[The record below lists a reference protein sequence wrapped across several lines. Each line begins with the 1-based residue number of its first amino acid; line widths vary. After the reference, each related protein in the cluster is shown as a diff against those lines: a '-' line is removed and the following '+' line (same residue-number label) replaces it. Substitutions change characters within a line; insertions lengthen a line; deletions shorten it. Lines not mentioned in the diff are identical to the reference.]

1 MSEMGLQAPGLQE
14 PQKRLKRVAVIGT
27 GGTFAMHA
35 RHRFDW
41 IEYGESGV
49 VHQIGQVLEDL
60 RDLGNV
66 SEDVELVPVPFR
78 AIGSTAI
85 CAGDWVALARLV
97 RTTVNMHPALD
108 GIVMT
113 HGTATMEETAWY
125 LSLTLDLDIPIVL
138 TGAQRPA
145 NTAGSDAPANLR
157 AALAVAKCPAARG
170 LGVLVVM
177 DGWVY
182 GARDVTKASSF
193 DLSAFEAPPFGPLGR
208 VDANGAVHIARAP
221 RQLRVLPVA
230 ERLTEE
236 DLPRVDIVLSYAGAD
251 GALIRACVD
260 VGCRGIVCAGLAPGR
275 PAGGQASALAEAARK
290 GVVVVQS
297 TRAARP
303 SVPEQAFLRA
313 DGILAGGDLAPQK
326 LRIFL
331 MLALTQT
338 SSLETLRQWLR
349 EL

>member
-1 MSEMGLQAPGLQE
+1 M
-14 PQKRLKRVAVIGT
+14 
-27 GGTFAMHA
+27 
-35 RHRFDW
+35 
-41 IEYGESGV
+41 
-49 VHQIGQVLEDL
+49 
-60 RDLGNV
+60 
-66 SEDVELVPVPFR
+66 
-78 AIGSTAI
+78 
-85 CAGDWVALARLV
+85 
-97 RTTVNMHPALD
+97 
-108 GIVMT
+108 
-113 HGTATMEETAWY
+113 
-125 LSLTLDLDIPIVL
+125 
-138 TGAQRPA
+138 
-145 NTAGSDAPANLR
+145 
-157 AALAVAKCPAARG
+157 
-170 LGVLVVM
+170 
-177 DGWVY
+177 Y

-221 RQLRVLPVA
+221 RQLRMLPVA

-260 VGCRGIVCAGLAPGR
+260 AGCRGIVCAGLAPGR
-275 PAGGQASALAEAARK
+275 PAGGQTSALAEAARK

-303 SVPEQAFLRA
+303 LVPEQAFLRA
-313 DGILAGGDLAPQK
+313 DGILAGGDLTPQK